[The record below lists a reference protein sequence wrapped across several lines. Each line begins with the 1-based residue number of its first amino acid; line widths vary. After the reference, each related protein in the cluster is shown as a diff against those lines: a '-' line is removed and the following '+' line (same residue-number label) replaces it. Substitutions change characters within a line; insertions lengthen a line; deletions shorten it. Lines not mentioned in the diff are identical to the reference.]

1 LPLLYHLLS
10 SFLFQAVLP
19 LPLAPPIFSF
29 SFSGG
34 ASSHS
39 CTAYFLFFLF
49 QAVPLPLLHRLL
61 SLFPFQAVLPLPLAP
76 PIFNF
81 SLSGG
86 ATPPSCTAYF
96 LFFLFRWCFLSLLHR
111 LLSVF
116 PFQAVLHLTPA
127 PPIFSFSFSG
137 GASSHSC
144 TAYFLLL
151 FFRRCFLSLL
161 HRLFSLFLFQAVSLA
176 TPSPPTFSFSFSG
189 GASSHSCTAYFLLLF
204 FRRCFLSP
212 LHRLFSLFPF
222 QAVLH
227 LTLAPP
233 TFSFSLSGGASSH
246 SCTAYF
252 LLFPFQAVL
261 PLTLAPPIFS
271 FFFSGGATPHSCT
284 AYFLFFF
291 FKRCFLSLLHRL
303 FSLFPFQ
310 VVLPLTLAP
319 PTFSFSLSGGA
330 TPPSRTAY
338 FLFFLFRR
346 CYTSLLHRLL
356 SLFLFQ
362 AVLHLTPAPP
372 TFSFSFS
379 GGATPPY
386 SSVGAPKHFTPYY
399 SSSQTPPTPHKKPPL
414 SFDKGGSLNAQTIK
428 TWPLP
433 FNFASSI
440 TYTLILRS

>member
-1 LPLLYHLLS
+1 MLFSFLSGVPCHSCTTYFLLFFFRRCFLSLLHRLFSLFPFQAVLPLTPAPPIFSFFSFRRCPCHSCTAYFLFFLFRRCFLS
-10 SFLFQAVLP
+10 PLRRLFSIFLFQAVLH
-19 LPLAPPIFSF
+19 LPLAPPTFSFFFSGGASSHSCTAYFQFFLFRRCYTSLLHRLFSLFPFQAVLPLTLAPPTFFF

-39 CTAYFLFFLF
+39 CTAYFLFFSF
-49 QAVPLPLLHRLL
+49 KRCPLPLPHRLL
-61 SLFPFQAVLPLPLAP
+61 SLFLFQAVLPLTLAP
-76 PIFNF
+76 PTFFF
-81 SLSGG
+81 SFSGG
-86 ATPPSCTAYF
+86 ASSPPCTAYF
-96 LFFLFRWCFLSLLHR
+96 LFFLFKRCYTSLLHR
-111 LLSVF
+111 LLSLF
-116 PFQAVLHLTPA
+116 LFQAVLPLTLA
-127 PPIFSFSFSG
+127 PPTFFF
-137 GASSHSC
+137 
-144 TAYFLLL
+144 FL
-151 FFRRCFLSLL
+151 FKRCYLSLL
-161 HRLFSLFLFQAVSLA
+161 HRLFSLFS
-176 TPSPPTFSFSFSG
+176 
-189 GASSHSCTAYFLLLF
+189 
-204 FRRCFLSP
+204 
-212 LHRLFSLFPF
+212 F

-233 TFSFSLSGGASSH
+233 TFSFSFSSGASSH

-252 LLFPFQAVL
+252 L
-261 PLTLAPPIFS
+261 
-271 FFFSGGATPHSCT
+271 
-284 AYFLFFF
+284 
-291 FKRCFLSLLHRL
+291 
-303 FSLFPFQ
+303 
-310 VVLPLTLAP
+310 
-319 PTFSFSLSGGA
+319 
-330 TPPSRTAY
+330 
-338 FLFFLFRR
+338 FFLFRW
-346 CYTSLLHRLL
+346 CFLSLLHRLL